1 MGDAGRS
8 SRHLTTASAARSMTW
23 RDAALLAGMLGPALF
38 IATFTIEG
46 LLRPGYD
53 PRRMFVSEL
62 ALGPRGWV
70 QALNFWVLG
79 LLLLAFS
86 IGVAAE
92 LSRPRDLASRAGP
105 ILLGIISI
113 CLFLSGFF
121 ATDPIGTPREQMSL
135 TGRLHS
141 LLGALVFSLAPVT
154 CFVFWARFREH
165 AAWHRFARWTLL
177 AGIVTTVSVVGLSVG
192 PAGVMGLIQRTHLVT
207 FLTWIFTFAWRLY
220 QLRRS

>member
-1 MGDAGRS
+1 MGDASRS
-8 SRHLTTASAARSMTW
+8 SRRLSGLSAATALNW

-38 IATFTIEG
+38 IATFTLEG

-62 ALGPRGWV
+62 ALGPRGWI
-70 QALNFWVLG
+70 QAVNFWVIG

-86 IGVAAE
+86 TGLAIE
-92 LSRPRDLASRAGP
+92 LAGGRASRAGP
-105 ILLGIISI
+105 ILLGIISV

-154 CFVFWARFREH
+154 CFVFWWRFRAD
-165 AAWHRFARWTLL
+165 AAWQRFARWTLL
-177 AGIVTTVSVVGLSVG
+177 AGVVTIVSVVGMSVG
-192 PAGVMGLIQRTHLVT
+192 PANVLGLVQRTHLVT